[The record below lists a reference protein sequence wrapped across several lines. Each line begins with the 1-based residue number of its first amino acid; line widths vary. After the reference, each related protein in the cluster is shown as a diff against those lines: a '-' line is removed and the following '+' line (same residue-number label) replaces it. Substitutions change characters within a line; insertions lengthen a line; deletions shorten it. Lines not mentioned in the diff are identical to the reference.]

1 MATRLR
7 LNIKTVNK
15 VMKSPGVAA
24 LLRSRAEAIAR
35 DAGAGFE
42 AASDNSH
49 PWVARA
55 WVQAETNAAKR
66 AEATTKVLTKALG
79 RAGN

>member
-1 MATRLR
+1 MATRVR
-7 LNIKTVNK
+7 LNLKAVNQI
-15 VMKSPGVAA
+15 MKSPGVAA
-24 LLRSRAEAIAR
+24 LLRERAEAIAR

-55 WVQAETNAAKR
+55 WVRAETNAAKR
-66 AEATTKVLTKALG
+66 AEASQKVLTKALG
-79 RAGN
+79 RAG